1 MKTENETENE
11 TKETI
16 TDKLGMTKRPNN
28 KHLMVLLAFALMF
41 ILNLCGLA
49 LEETGQFITSII
61 AYVIA
66 FGLAGTLAG
75 NTLAEYV
82 RNRRWN
88 KMIAEAVPI
97 PEDSPLNDIFDFM
110 DGKEVDGIND
120 GLPKTQKAPP
130 MPRAK
135 PPKRSN
141 KPSTSNE
148 DDKE

>member
-1 MKTENETENE
+1 MKTETE

-16 TDKLGMTKRPNN
+16 TDKLGMTKRPNT

-41 ILNLCGLA
+41 TLNLSGIFLDDKYQLIIQGIA
-49 LEETGQFITSII
+49 YII
-61 AYVIA
+61 AFA
-66 FGLAGTLAG
+66 LAGITAG

-110 DGKEVDGIND
+110 DGKTVDSING